1 MYDVLQQV
9 EPETEK
15 SLKDGDDEWKRM
27 VSLKFDAMQIGSKIK
42 CNPRTMET
50 VRFENGSF
58 DFDGLVKECN
68 ALNSIDKDKEANKL
82 EHWKLYLVFMI

>member
-1 MYDVLQQV
+1 MMYYLV
-9 EPETEK
+9 ESETEK
-15 SLKDGDDEWKRM
+15 SSKNGEDEWKRM
-27 VSLKFDAMQIGSKIK
+27 VSLKFDAIHIGSKIK

-50 VRFENGSF
+50 VGFANGSF

>member
-1 MYDVLQQV
+1 MVRDKVKNRMFDFLANTFHWSNSRTVSECNSVGGQNLDGVMYDVLQQV

-50 VRFENGSF
+50 VRF
-58 DFDGLVKECN
+58 
-68 ALNSIDKDKEANKL
+68 
-82 EHWKLYLVFMI
+82 